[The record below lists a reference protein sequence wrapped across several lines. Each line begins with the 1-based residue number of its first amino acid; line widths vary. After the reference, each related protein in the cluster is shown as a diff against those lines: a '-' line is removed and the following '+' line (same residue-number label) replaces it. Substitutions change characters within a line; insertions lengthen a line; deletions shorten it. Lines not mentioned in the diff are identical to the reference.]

1 VRPLLILLFI
11 FPKILL
17 AQTEEIRFSF
27 TAHET
32 KLNAPQK
39 EKLKDITSANKLI
52 KLSVFA
58 YMSRGPSPSKNRML
72 MEHRL
77 QEIRNLLA
85 AKGIHRSAIKTS
97 MRFTS
102 VAKAANTIQ
111 LVPMYSKKLAPNV
124 LYETP
129 IVQIRNLT
137 YPSLIKVAKP
147 KKEVI
152 KKETPVAP
160 PKTIGPFRLAD
171 FRKNEKIIIPNLLFE
186 ATRHDLLKSS
196 HRSLNHLVA
205 VLKAKPSLIIQ
216 LQGHICCKSNGED
229 GMDFGTGSDNLSENR
244 AAAVAVYLVL
254 NGIDRKR
261 LTYKGFGSKNKL
273 VEDYGNA
280 RKGKVNRRV
289 EVFVVSE

>member
-1 VRPLLILLFI
+1 MILPQLLF
-11 FPKILL
+11 
-17 AQTEEIRFSF
+17 AQMEEIRFSF
-27 TAHET
+27 DANSVG
-32 KLNAPQK
+32 LSALQK
-39 EKLKDITSANKLI
+39 EKLNDIVQTNKLTT
-52 KLSVFA
+52 LSLYA
-58 YMSRGPSPSKNRML
+58 YMSRKPSPSKSRIA
-72 MEHRL
+72 MEYRI
-77 QEIRNLLA
+77 QAIRNFLA
-85 AKGIHRSAIKTS
+85 TKGISPNSINTS
-97 MRFTS
+97 LRFTN
-102 VAKAANTIQ
+102 VAEAKNTIL
-111 LVPMYSKKLAPNV
+111 LVPIYANKLPPNV
-124 LYETP
+124 LYQTP
-129 IVQIRNLT
+129 IVQIT
-137 YPSLIKVAKP
+137 SLRYIVQNKITKP
-147 KKEVI
+147 KKIAV
-152 KKETPVAP
+152 KKIVPEPQP
-160 PKTIGPFRLAD
+160 QNFGPFKLAD

-196 HRSLNHLVA
+196 HRSLRHLVA
-205 VLKAKPSLIIQ
+205 VLKAKPNLVIQ